1 MQNPQ
6 NGQLFDIESLS
17 DDALNIIFSLASHYG
32 QNGIEKIKN
41 SGFMVPLF
49 YEPSTRTTMSFE
61 VAAKSLGLDVL
72 NFSLANSALKKGE
85 SELDTIENLM
95 AMGIDLFVIRH
106 QSDALIKA
114 CIERLSA
121 SAHFINAGSGASAH
135 PTQALLDVFTL
146 SQLAI
151 PFSELKIA
159 IVGDLLHSRV
169 VRSLLKLFK
178 RVGIENYRLVSPPC
192 FALDKADGNKV
203 YDDLGK
209 GIAGVDVVM
218 TLRVQK
224 ERFSK
229 DSHFDLSAYQQE
241 FCIHKHHIEKYCPKA
256 KIMHPGPINLGV
268 EIDEDLTRDKNSL
281 ILQQVQNGVFVRAA
295 LIKALLEI
303 KE

>member
-1 MQNPQ
+1 MVMLK
-6 NGQLFDIESLS
+6 GQLFDIESLS
-17 DDALNIIFSLASHYG
+17 DEMLNRIFELANGYAK
-32 QNGIEKIKN
+32 NGIERLSD

-106 QSDALIKA
+106 QSDVLIKT
-114 CIERLSA
+114 CIEKFA
-121 SAHFINAGSGASAH
+121 TNAHFINAGSGVSAH

-178 RVGIENYRLVSPPC
+178 RVGIQNYRLVSPAS
-192 FALDKADGNKV
+192 FALDKADNNKV
-203 YDDLGK
+203 FDDLGK
-209 GIAGVDVVM
+209 GITGVDVVM

-229 DSHFDLSAYQQE
+229 DSHFNVSAYQQD
-241 FCIHKHHIEKYCPKA
+241 FCIKKHHLEKYCPKA

-268 EIDEDLTRDKNSL
+268 EIDEDLTRDKNAL
-281 ILQQVQNGVFVRAA
+281 ILTQVKNGVFVRAA
-295 LIKALLEI
+295 LIKALLE
-303 KE
+303 